1 MTSFSLTR
9 AAAREFDRRSI
20 EEFGV
25 PSIVLMENAGR
36 CCAELMMKL
45 NAQRQT
51 VTILCGPGNNGGDGF
66 VMARHLDLHGWPVE
80 VILFGEPALLKGD
93 AATNHRIV
101 ERSRITLHDSA
112 HFEQFLKPSNWIV
125 DALFG
130 TGLSRALGSPFEE
143 VVARVNASL
152 NPVFAVDIPSGLDC
166 DSGEPLG
173 PTIRATATATFVAR
187 KSGFLNNPEAQT
199 WTGEVHV
206 VGIGAPRVLVEE
218 FQGRSRH

>member
-36 CCAELMMKL
+36 CCAE
-45 NAQRQT
+45 
-51 VTILCGPGNNGGDGF
+51 
-66 VMARHLDLHGWPVE
+66 LDLHGWPVE